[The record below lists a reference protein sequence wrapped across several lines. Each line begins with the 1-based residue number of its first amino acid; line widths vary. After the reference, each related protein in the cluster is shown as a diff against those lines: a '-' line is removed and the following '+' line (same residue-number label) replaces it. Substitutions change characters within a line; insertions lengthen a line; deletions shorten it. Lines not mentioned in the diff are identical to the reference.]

1 MRPGSRE
8 GLRKGGAE
16 RKRDDQARP
25 VPSPPLLL
33 QTPKGELLC
42 EERRPFRPFMLL
54 VPGTRGT
61 LSFGVLWGV
70 GSAELS
76 ECNPE
81 LMKKTRLCPPPSS
94 RTADSSRC
102 PQEKSSSQDEIQT
115 PN

>member
-76 ECNPE
+76 IRVQPRAHEEDTIAPAP
-81 LMKKTRLCPPPSS
+81 LLTRC
-94 RTADSSRC
+94 
-102 PQEKSSSQDEIQT
+102 
-115 PN
+115 